1 MLSFA
6 VKTICDADILRV
18 AGELPEWQSVADKLG
33 MGYQYI
39 SDIEKNHRDEESR
52 RKAFLRMWIA
62 RDGSA
67 ATYKKL
73 CDALISLNLQGAA
86 ERISNIA
93 QLTVNPTCIL

>member
-1 MLSFA
+1 M
-6 VKTICDADILRV
+6 KTIREADVLRV
-18 AGELPEWQSVADKLG
+18 AEELPEWQSVADILG
-33 MGYQYI
+33 FGFQCI
-39 SDIEKNHRDEESR
+39 TDIEKNHRDEESR

-73 CDALISLNLQGAA
+73 CDALISLNKKRAA

-93 QLTVNPTCIL
+93 